1 MSTFPLDDDA
11 PRTAA
16 ASLAADA
23 QMVGRVRLLLALSAL
38 LAAVVGQP
46 GQHPGNALM
55 LTLLSCYAAACAIAC
70 AGAEFELP
78 FALGRGPHRF
88 DVAAFLAIF
97 AATGNVDIVPFIFL
111 FFAILVASTRWGLGE
126 GMRAMLVA
134 LMIYCVGA
142 IAAGLG
148 TLAQIVAAAAVWFIL
163 GYGIAS
169 LGEGNIRA
177 MRRLNLLRELNTAS
191 NPRFGIDR
199 AMTAAMESTRAFFL
213 AERCVVL
220 LEEPETGKYYL
231 RSVRQ
236 HGPLAESADMADP
249 QLGHALLLQPAT
261 QVLLHRA
268 PRWPRLALTGLSLS
282 RVGETKRWCAQEPG
296 QYRDLADLL
305 DAGSFISAPLVIG
318 RRTGR
323 IYVTTRRRSFGR
335 GDALFLAQIAAY
347 GLRAIDRIDLLDRI
361 ASEAASVER
370 NKLALDL
377 HDSAVQPYVGLKLGL
392 AALYQ
397 KAQADAANPLI
408 DDLKKLL
415 TVADDAIGQLRHYAR
430 DVHRARGAQ
439 VPICL
444 AALKRQSEQL
454 LAFYGID
461 ISIHMEERIA
471 FGDRLTAE
479 VLQIVREALSNLRRH
494 TAAKRGAVSLSCD
507 DELLRIEIGN
517 ENGGQRPP
525 SFVPRSISAR
535 AAALGGSASV
545 RQGTMGSTIVCV
557 EIPI

>member
-1 MSTFPLDDDA
+1 
-11 PRTAA
+11 
-16 ASLAADA
+16 
-23 QMVGRVRLLLALSAL
+23 MVGRIRLLLALSAL

-46 GQHPGNALM
+46 GQHPSNALV
-55 LTLLSCYAAACAIAC
+55 LTLLSCYVAACAIEC
-70 AGAEFELP
+70 AGAQFELP

-97 AATGNVDIVPFIFL
+97 AATGGVDIVPFIFL
-111 FFAILVASTRWGLGE
+111 FFAILVASTRWGRDE
-126 GMRAMLVA
+126 GMRVMLVA
-134 LMIYCVGA
+134 LIICCVGA
-142 IAAGLG
+142 IAAAPDA
-148 TLAQIVAAAAVWFIL
+148 LAQIVSAAAVWLIL

-169 LGEGNIRA
+169 LGERNIQA

-236 HGPLAESADMADP
+236 HGPLASSADMADP
-249 QLGHALLLQPAT
+249 QLGHALLLQPVAH
-261 QVLLHRA
+261 VLLHRA
-268 PRWPRLALTGLSLS
+268 PWWHRLALTGLSLS
-282 RVGETKRWCAQEPG
+282 HAGGTGRWRAQERG
-296 QYRDLADLL
+296 QYQDLADLL
-305 DAGSFISAPLVIG
+305 DASSFISAPLVIG
-318 RRTGR
+318 RRIGR
-323 IYVTTRRRSFGR
+323 IYVTTRQRPFGR
-335 GDALFLAQIAAY
+335 GDALFLAQIAAH
-347 GLRAIDRIDLLDRI
+347 GLRTIDRIDLLDRI

-397 KAQADAANPLI
+397 KAQAGAANPLI

-461 ISIHMEERIA
+461 ISIHMEGRIA

-479 VLQIVREALSNLRRH
+479 VLQIVREALSNIRRH
-494 TAAKRGAVSLSCD
+494 TAAKRGAVSLSCG
-507 DELLRIEIGN
+507 DELLRIEINN
-517 ENGGQRPP
+517 ENGGQQPAR
-525 SFVPRSISAR
+525 FVPRSISAR

-545 RQGTMGSTIVCV
+545 RQGATATIVCV

>member
-1 MSTFPLDDDA
+1 MSTFPLDNDL
-11 PRTAA
+11 PRATA

-23 QMVGRVRLLLALSAL
+23 RMVGRIRLLLALSAL
-38 LAAVVGQP
+38 LAAVIGQP
-46 GQHPGNALM
+46 GQHPSNALL
-55 LTLLSCYAAACAIAC
+55 LTLLSCYVAACAIAC

-78 FALGRGPHRF
+78 FALGRAPHRF
-88 DVAAFLAIF
+88 DVAAFLALF
-97 AATGNVDIVPFIFL
+97 AATGDVNLVPFVVL
-111 FFAILVASTRWGLGE
+111 FFAILVASMRWGLDE
-126 GMRAMLVA
+126 GVRVMLVA
-134 LMIYCVGA
+134 LVIYCLGA
-142 IAAGLG
+142 IVAAPD
-148 TLAQIVAAAAVWFIL
+148 TLAQVVSAAAVWFIL
-163 GYGIAS
+163 GYGVAA
-169 LGEGNIRA
+169 LGERNIQA
-177 MRRLNLLRELNTAS
+177 MRRLNLLRELNTES

-199 AMTAAMESTRAFFL
+199 AMTAAMESARAFFL

-249 QLGHALLLQPAT
+249 RLGHALLLQPAT
-261 QVLLHRA
+261 HVLLHRA
-268 PRWPRLALTGLSLS
+268 PWRRLALTGLSLS
-282 RVGETKRWCAQEPG
+282 HVGETGRWCAQERG

-305 DAGSFISAPLVIG
+305 DASSFISAPLVIG

-323 IYVTTRRRSFGR
+323 IYVTTRQRPFGR
-335 GDALFLAQIAAY
+335 DDALFLAQIAAH
-347 GLRAIDRIDLLDRI
+347 GLRTIDRIDLLDRI

-370 NKLALDL
+370 NKLALDV
-377 HDSAVQPYVGLKLGL
+377 HDSAVQPYVGLQLGL

-408 DDLKKLL
+408 DDLRKLL
-415 TVADDAIGQLRHYAR
+415 AVADDAIGQLRHYAR
-430 DVHRARGAQ
+430 DVHRARGAH

-461 ISIHMEERIA
+461 ISIHMEGRIV

-479 VLQIVREALSNLRRH
+479 VLQIVREALSNIRRH
-494 TAAKRGAVSLSCD
+494 TAAKRGAVSLSCA
-507 DELLRIEIGN
+507 DELLRIEIAN
-517 ENGGQRPP
+517 ENGGKRPP

-535 AAALGGSASV
+535 AAALGGSVSV
-545 RQGTMGSTIVCV
+545 RQGAMGSTIVCV

>member
-1 MSTFPLDDDA
+1 M
-11 PRTAA
+11 
-16 ASLAADA
+16 
-23 QMVGRVRLLLALSAL
+23 LALSAL

-46 GQHPGNALM
+46 GQHPSNAFV
-55 LTLLSCYAAACAIAC
+55 LTLLSCYVAACAIEC

-97 AATGNVDIVPFIFL
+97 AAIGEVNIVPFIFL
-111 FFAILVASTRWGLGE
+111 IFAILVASTRWGLDE
-126 GMRAMLVA
+126 STRVMLVA
-134 LMIYCVGA
+134 LTIYCIGA
-142 IAAGLG
+142 IAAGPD
-148 TLAQIVAAAAVWFIL
+148 TLAQIVSAVAVWCML

-169 LGEGNIRA
+169 LGERNIQA

-199 AMTAAMESTRAFFL
+199 AMTAAMESTRAFFV

-236 HGPLAESADMADP
+236 HGPLAASADMTDP

-261 QVLLHRA
+261 HVLLHRA
-268 PRWPRLALTGLSLS
+268 PWWHRLALTGLSLS
-282 RVGETKRWCAQEPG
+282 HAGETGRWCAQERG
-296 QYRDLADLL
+296 QYQDLAELL
-305 DAGSFISAPLVIG
+305 DASSFISAPLVIG
-318 RRTGR
+318 RRIGR
-323 IYVTTRRRSFGR
+323 IYVTTRQRLFGR
-335 GDALFLAQIAAY
+335 GDALFLAQIAAH

-408 DDLKKLL
+408 DDLKTLL
-415 TVADDAIGQLRHYAR
+415 TVADDAIGQLRHYAH
-430 DVHRARGAQ
+430 DVHRERGAR

-444 AALKRQSEQL
+444 SALKRQSEQF
-454 LAFYGID
+454 LAFYDID
-461 ISIHMEERIA
+461 ISIHMEGRIA

-479 VLQIVREALSNLRRH
+479 VLQIVREALSNIRRH
-494 TAAKRGAVSLSCD
+494 TAAKRGAVSLSCA
-507 DELLRIEIGN
+507 DELLRIEIN
-517 ENGGQRPP
+517 NDNDGQRPP

-535 AAALGGSASV
+535 AAALGGRASV
-545 RQGTMGSTIVCV
+545 RQGAMDSTIVCV